1 MFIIENTN
9 SLLNFENIESID
21 VIEFDN
27 ISKVIATGI
36 KKDYVIYES
45 ESNDK
50 AWEAYNY
57 ITRAICE
64 GYTSILIQSSADD
77 VEVYKDKEC
86 EIWDLPKI

>member
-21 VIEFDN
+21 VVEFDD

-36 KKDYVIYES
+36 KNDYTIYES

-57 ITRAICE
+57 ISRAICE
-64 GYTSILIQSSADD
+64 GYTSILIQSSVDS
-77 VEVYKDKEC
+77 VEVYKGDEC
-86 EIWDLPKI
+86 DIWELPKI